1 MKKYYYIILGSGLSG
16 LLTAYRMAND
26 AWFDDKEI
34 LIIDKEIKNQNDRT
48 WCFWEESNGEF
59 DSILS
64 KTWEKAFIG
73 NQDFQQSF
81 EMKPYLYKMIR
92 SRDFY
97 KLVFGTIS
105 SKSNFTFEND
115 EIINWKTI
123 EDSVEITG
131 KNQSYFGLF
140 LLNSFFDVKPIL
152 NQKKYPYL
160 KQHFIGWFIKT
171 KEAIFDDS
179 EVKFMDFTIEQDGNT
194 RFMYVLPTS
203 KTEALFEYT
212 LFSEDLLEKT
222 EYENA
227 ISNYLQNI
235 GITNYE
241 IMEKETGNIPMTC
254 FPFHNQNSERILF
267 IGTAGG
273 WTKASTG
280 FTFFNSK
287 KQSDKLIEFLKNNQN
302 LSKFHQK
309 NRYWFYDLILL
320 EVLHQNNELGGQLF
334 GTLFQ
339 KNNIQNI
346 FQFLNEEGTI
356 FSDLKVMLTLPKR
369 LFIKATFRAFW
380 KLLKKKNEFLSFN
393 H

>member
-1 MKKYYYIILGSGLSG
+1 VSNKYDYIILGSGLSG

-26 AWFDDKEI
+26 AWFDDKSI

-48 WCFWEESNGEF
+48 WCFWEEPNGEF

-64 KTWEKAFIG
+64 KTWEKAFIE

-81 EMKPYLYKMIR
+81 EMQPYLYKMIR
-92 SRDFY
+92 SNDFY
-97 KLVFGTIS
+97 KLVFDTIS
-105 SKSNFTFEND
+105 SKSNFTFIND
-115 EIINWKTI
+115 EILSWKTI

-131 KNQSYFGLF
+131 KNQTYSCHF
-140 LLNSFFDVKPIL
+140 LLNSFFNVNPIL
-152 NQKKYPYL
+152 NQSKFPYL

-179 EVKFMDFTIEQDGNT
+179 EVKFMDFTIEQSGNT

-212 LFSEDLLEKT
+212 LFSENLLEKS

-227 ISNYLQNI
+227 IKTYLQNR
-235 GITNYE
+235 GINEYE
-241 IMEKETGNIPMTC
+241 IVEKESGNIPMTC
-254 FPFHNQNSERILF
+254 FPFHKQNSERILF

-287 KQSDKLIEFLKNNQN
+287 KQSEKLVDFLKTNQN
-302 LSKFHQK
+302 LSQFHQK

-320 EVLHQNNELGGQLF
+320 EVLHQNNELGAQLF

-339 KNNIQNI
+339 KNSIQNI
-346 FQFLNEEGTI
+346 FKFLNEEGTI
-356 FSDLKVMLTLPKR
+356 FSDLKVMLTLPKW
-369 LFIKATFRAFW
+369 LFIKATFRALR
-380 KLLKKKNEFLSFN
+380 KLF
-393 H
+393 

>member
-1 MKKYYYIILGSGLSG
+1 MSNKYDYIILGSGLSG

-26 AWFDDKEI
+26 AWFDDKSI

-48 WCFWEESNGEF
+48 WCFWEEPNGEF

-64 KTWEKAFIG
+64 KKWEKAFIG

-81 EMKPYLYKMIR
+81 SMYPYLYKMIR

-97 KLVFGTIS
+97 KLVFDIIS
-105 SKSNFTFEND
+105 SKSNFTFEKD
-115 EIINWKTI
+115 EILSWKTI
-123 EDSVEITG
+123 EDLVEVQG
-131 KNQSYFGLF
+131 KNQVYTSNF
-140 LLNSFFDVKPIL
+140 LLNSFFDVDPIL

-171 KEAIFDDS
+171 KTEIFNDS

-212 LFSEDLLEKT
+212 LFSEDVLEKS

-227 ISNYLQNI
+227 IKTYLENL
-235 GITNYE
+235 GINEYE
-241 IMEKETGNIPMTC
+241 IVEKEAGNIPMTC
-254 FPFHNQNSERILF
+254 YPFHQQNSERILF
-267 IGTAGG
+267 IGMSGG

-287 KQSDKLIEFLKNNQN
+287 KQSEKLIAFLKCNQN
-302 LSKFHQK
+302 LTQYHQK
-309 NRYWFYDLILL
+309 NRYWLYDLILL
-320 EVLHQNNELGGQLF
+320 EVLHQNNEMGAQLF

-339 KNNIQNI
+339 KNSIQDI
-346 FQFLNEEGTI
+346 FRFLNEEGTI
-356 FSDLKVMLTLPKR
+356 LSDIKIMLTLPQW
-369 LFIKATFRAFW
+369 LFIKATFRALR
-380 KLLKKKNEFLSFN
+380 KLM
-393 H
+393 

>member
-1 MKKYYYIILGSGLSG
+1 MSNKYDYIILGSGLSG

-26 AWFDDKEI
+26 AWFDDKSI

-48 WCFWEESNGEF
+48 WCFWEEPNGEF

-64 KTWEKAFIG
+64 KTWEKAFIE

-81 EMKPYLYKMIR
+81 EMQPYLYKMIR
-92 SRDFY
+92 SNDFY
-97 KLVFGTIS
+97 KLVFDTIS
-105 SKSNFTFEND
+105 SKSNFTFIND
-115 EIINWKTI
+115 EILSWKTI

-131 KNQSYFGLF
+131 KNQTYSCHF
-140 LLNSFFDVKPIL
+140 LLNSFFNVNPIL
-152 NQKKYPYL
+152 NQSKFPYL

-179 EVKFMDFTIEQDGNT
+179 EVKFMDFTIEQSGNT
-194 RFMYVLPTS
+194 RFMYILPTS

-212 LFSEDLLEKT
+212 LFSENLLEKS

-227 ISNYLQNI
+227 IKTYLQNR
-235 GITNYE
+235 GINEYE
-241 IMEKETGNIPMTC
+241 IVEKESGNIPMTC
-254 FPFHNQNSERILF
+254 FPFHKQNSERILF

-287 KQSDKLIEFLKNNQN
+287 KQSEKLVDFLKTNQN
-302 LSKFHQK
+302 LSQFHQK

-320 EVLHQNNELGGQLF
+320 EVLHQNNELGAQLF

-339 KNNIQNI
+339 KNSIQNI
-346 FQFLNEEGTI
+346 FKFLNEEGTI
-356 FSDLKVMLTLPKR
+356 FSDLKVMLTLPKW
-369 LFIKATFRAFW
+369 LFIKATFRALR
-380 KLLKKKNEFLSFN
+380 KLF
-393 H
+393 

>member
-1 MKKYYYIILGSGLSG
+1 MSKKYDYIILGSGLSG
-16 LLTAYRMAND
+16 LLTVYRMAND
-26 AWFDDKEI
+26 PWFDDKSI
-34 LIIDKEIKNQNDRT
+34 LIIDKEIKNKNDRT
-48 WCFWEESNGEF
+48 WCFWEEPNGEF

-81 EMKPYLYKMIR
+81 EMNPYLYKMIR
-92 SRDFY
+92 SSDFY
-97 KLVFGTIS
+97 KLVFDKIS
-105 SKSNFTFEND
+105 SKSNFTFIND
-115 EIINWKTI
+115 EIISWKTI
-123 EDSVEITG
+123 ENSVEITG
-131 KNQSYFGLF
+131 KNQSYYGNF
-140 LLNSFFDVKPIL
+140 LLNSFFDVNPIF

-171 KEAIFDDS
+171 KSAIFDDS

-212 LFSEDLLEKT
+212 LFSEDLLEKSV
-222 EYENA
+222 YEKA
-227 ISNYLQNI
+227 IDNYLQKV
-235 GITNYE
+235 GITDYE
-241 IMEKETGNIPMTC
+241 IVEKEEGNIPMTC
-254 FPFHNQNSERILF
+254 FPFHKQNSERVLF

-287 KQSDKLIEFLKNNQN
+287 KQSEKLVEFLKTNQN
-302 LSKFHQK
+302 LTKFHQK
-309 NRYWFYDLILL
+309 NRYWLYDLILL

-339 KNNIQNI
+339 KNSIQNI
-346 FQFLNEEGTI
+346 FRFLNEEGTI
-356 FSDLKVMLTLPKR
+356 FSDLKVMLTLPKW
-369 LFIKATFRAFW
+369 LFIKATFRALW
-380 KLLKKKNEFLSFN
+380 KLV
-393 H
+393 

>member
-1 MKKYYYIILGSGLSG
+1 MAKKYDYIILGSGLSG
-16 LLTAYRMAND
+16 LLTTFRMAND
-26 AWFDDKEI
+26 PWFDDKSI

-48 WCFWEESNGEF
+48 WCFWEEPNGEF

-81 EMKPYLYKMIR
+81 EMNPYLYKMIR

-97 KLVFGTIS
+97 KLVFDTIS
-105 SKSNFTFEND
+105 SKSNFTFIND
-115 EIINWKTI
+115 EILSWKTI
-123 EDSVEITG
+123 GNSVEVIG
-131 KNQSYFGLF
+131 KNQTYSSNF
-140 LLNSFFDVKPIL
+140 LLNSFFDVNPIL
-152 NQKKYPYL
+152 NQTNYPYL

-171 KEAIFDDS
+171 KEENFDDS

-212 LFSEDLLEKT
+212 LFSEDLLEKSV
-222 EYENA
+222 YEKA
-227 ISNYLQNI
+227 IQNYLQNL
-235 GITNYE
+235 GITDYE
-241 IMEKETGNIPMTC
+241 IVEKEAGNIPMTC
-254 FPFHNQNSERILF
+254 FPFHKQNSERVLF

-287 KQSDKLIEFLKNNQN
+287 KQSEKLVEFLKTNQN
-302 LSKFHQK
+302 LTKFHQK

-320 EVLHQNNELGGQLF
+320 EVLHQNNELGAQLF

-339 KNNIQNI
+339 KNSIQNI
-346 FQFLNEEGTI
+346 FKFLNEGGTI
-356 FSDLKVMLTLPKR
+356 FSDLKVMLTLPKW
-369 LFIKATFRAFW
+369 LFIKATFRALW
-380 KLLKKKNEFLSFN
+380 KLV
-393 H
+393 

>member
-1 MKKYYYIILGSGLSG
+1 MSNKYDYIILGSGLSG

-26 AWFDDKEI
+26 AWFDDKSI

-48 WCFWEESNGEF
+48 WCFWEEPNGEF

-64 KTWEKAFIG
+64 KKWEKAFIG

-81 EMKPYLYKMIR
+81 SMYPYLYKMIR

-97 KLVFGTIS
+97 KLVFDIIS
-105 SKSNFTFEND
+105 SKSNFTFEKD
-115 EIINWKTI
+115 EILSWKTI
-123 EDSVEITG
+123 EDLVEVQG
-131 KNQSYFGLF
+131 KNQVYTSNF
-140 LLNSFFDVKPIL
+140 LLNSFFDVDPIL

-171 KEAIFDDS
+171 KTEIFDDS

-212 LFSEDLLEKT
+212 LFSEDVLEKS

-227 ISNYLQNI
+227 IKTYLENL
-235 GITNYE
+235 GINEYE
-241 IMEKETGNIPMTC
+241 IVEKEAGNIPMTC
-254 FPFHNQNSERILF
+254 YPFHQQNSERILF
-267 IGTAGG
+267 IGMSGG

-287 KQSDKLIEFLKNNQN
+287 KQSEKLIAFLKSNQN
-302 LSKFHQK
+302 LTQYHQK
-309 NRYWFYDLILL
+309 NRYWLYDLILL
-320 EVLHQNNELGGQLF
+320 EVLHQNNEMGAQLF

-339 KNNIQNI
+339 KNSIQDI
-346 FQFLNEEGTI
+346 FRFLNEEGTI
-356 FSDLKVMLTLPKR
+356 LSDIKIMLTLPQW
-369 LFIKATFRAFW
+369 LFIKATFRALR
-380 KLLKKKNEFLSFN
+380 KLM
-393 H
+393 